1 LRKISG
7 NSDHNVD
14 PRTDSCDPLRSHAI
28 ELKIAKLKKAEGEM
42 KLYEEET
49 IGKMK
54 REMSAVMRR
63 EQQDQE
69 GKVEDL
75 CKELVNPIEIVALED
90 AC

>member
-1 LRKISG
+1 
-7 NSDHNVD
+7 
-14 PRTDSCDPLRSHAI
+14 
-28 ELKIAKLKKAEGEM
+28 
-42 KLYEEET
+42 
-49 IGKMK
+49 MK